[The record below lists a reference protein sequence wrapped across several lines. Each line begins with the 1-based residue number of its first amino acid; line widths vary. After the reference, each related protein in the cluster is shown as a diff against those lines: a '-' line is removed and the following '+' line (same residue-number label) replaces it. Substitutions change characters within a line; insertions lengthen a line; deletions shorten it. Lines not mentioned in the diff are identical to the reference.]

1 MQPSAQLGSHSGV
14 DLDQSGSWVDIHYIS
29 LIFHSNVQNHRWLM
43 TIIYVYIYICCLN
56 GVMLPKMAGIII
68 CINPFWEFPFARQL
82 WQRLLIDSRLRYS
95 TGPWSPQ
102 KFGQMTST
110 DVLRWCSKSRFGFKK
125 PTLIFWIMI
134 KPTGSSSPKKK
145 VLRESSIPIVS
156 FQSPDVIKIS
166 ACPPKIPSQ
175 QQRSNKPRSMG
186 LMAIYNPKTS
196 THESYLSTKTHS
208 YSLIELRHPLPSP
221 NVQVTWQWN
230 MPCL

>member
-1 MQPSAQLGSHSGV
+1 
-14 DLDQSGSWVDIHYIS
+14 
-29 LIFHSNVQNHRWLM
+29 
-43 TIIYVYIYICCLN
+43 
-56 GVMLPKMAGIII
+56 MLPKIAGIII
-68 CINPFWEFPFARQL
+68 YIYINPFWEFPFTRQL
-82 WQRLLIDSRLRYS
+82 WQRLLIDSRLRYR

-166 ACPPKIPSQ
+166 ACPHKIPSH
-175 QQRSNKPRSMG
+175 QQRSNK
-186 LMAIYNPKTS
+186 LNNPKTS

-230 MPCL
+230 MPRL